1 MTTLL
6 TQLDILLPA
15 FLAGLL
21 VLATH
26 IPLGQE
32 VLKRGIIFLD
42 LAIAQIAALG
52 VVIATS
58 LLHLH
63 DGGFAQTLVAVI
75 TAIIGSLALYQLRT
89 VAVNIQ
95 EAIIGIIF
103 ILAATG
109 ILLLLSSDPH
119 GGERLK
125 TILVGQI
132 LWLQAS
138 DLLPLG
144 IIYSLILMVWIRF
157 KQQIGEWLFYPLFA
171 VAITLSTQTVG
182 VYLVFAS
189 LIIPSLT
196 TLHLKTEERHS
207 TRRTLT
213 AFVIG
218 IVGYLFGLIFS
229 ALFDFPAGAAI
240 VWCLAIIG
248 FSYFLLSA
256 KIKKSTTERSARFM
270 NNR

>member
-1 MTTLL
+1 MTSLF
-6 TQLDILLPA
+6 TQLDILWPA
-15 FLAGLL
+15 FIAGLL

-52 VVIATS
+52 VVIGTS

-63 DGGFAQTLVAVI
+63 DGSFTQTLVAI
-75 TAIIGSLALYQLRT
+75 IAAILGSLALYQLRS

-119 GGERLK
+119 GAERLK
-125 TILVGQI
+125 SILVGQI

-144 IIYSLILMVWIRF
+144 IISIVILIMWSRF
-157 KQQIGEWLFYPLFA
+157 KQQLGEWLFYPLFA

-189 LIIPSLT
+189 LIIPSLA
-196 TLHLKTEERHS
+196 TLHAKQKTAI
-207 TRRTLT
+207 
-213 AFVIG
+213 AFSIG
-218 IVGYLFGLIFS
+218 ILGYLIGLIVS
-229 ALFDFPAGAAI
+229 AVFDLPAGAAI
-240 VWCLAIIG
+240 VWSLAIIAYL
-248 FSYFLLSA
+248 YFFMGSWRV
-256 KIKKSTTERSARFM
+256 KERT
-270 NNR
+270 N